1 MILGSMVLAGGR
13 SDRMG
18 RSKPALP
25 WGDGSLLLHTVQTLI
40 DCCHPVVVVARDDH
54 QELPPLHTEC
64 ELIYDARPGEGP
76 LQAIDAGLAFLT
88 GKCDAV
94 FVAGCDLPFLDSVV
108 IGKLFDLLGEH
119 SAVMPTVDGEP
130 QPLCAIYSM
139 RERPRIHELVQS
151 GQRRAQALAELPG
164 VRKLG
169 LDELRALDPTLRF
182 FRDVD
187 TPEEFEAAR
196 KAAGLA

>member
-40 DCCHPVVVVARDDH
+40 ECSHPVVVVARDDH
-54 QELPPLHTEC
+54 QDLPPLHTEC

-76 LQAIDAGLAFLT
+76 LQAIDAGLAFLER
-88 GKCDAV
+88 KCDAV
-94 FVAGCDLPFLDSVV
+94 FVAGCDLPFLDAVV
-108 IGKLFDLLGEH
+108 IGRFFDLLGEQMG
-119 SAVMPTVDGEP
+119 VVPTHDGEP
-130 QPLCAIYSM
+130 QPLCAIYNLRVHSAV
-139 RERPRIHELVQS
+139 HELVQA

-164 VRKLG
+164 IKLLG
-169 LDELRALDPTLRF
+169 PAELRAIDPALRF

-187 TPEEFEAAR
+187 TPDDYEAAR
-196 KAAGLA
+196 KTAGLT